1 MHHARGPYR
10 ETPQHGLRIPDPVWI
25 RDAGAH
31 GWLALTQDQAILT
44 RPLERAAVI
53 EHAAGLVILEP
64 GDAVNYDVLS
74 FIIRR
79 MDGCE
84 LMPWSA
90 LSCFARPSAADRA
103 GLTLLLDGG
112 LGR

>member
-1 MHHARGPYR
+1 MRAPALECVTLVDHYR
-10 ETPQHGLRIPDPVWI
+10 ETPQHGLEIADPVWI
-25 RDAGAH
+25 RDAGLH
-31 GWLALTQDQAILT
+31 GWLALTQDQAILS

-79 MDGCE
+79 ME
-84 LMPWSA
+84 WL
-90 LSCFARPSAADRA
+90 RPD
-103 GLTLLLDGG
+103 
-112 LGR
+112 